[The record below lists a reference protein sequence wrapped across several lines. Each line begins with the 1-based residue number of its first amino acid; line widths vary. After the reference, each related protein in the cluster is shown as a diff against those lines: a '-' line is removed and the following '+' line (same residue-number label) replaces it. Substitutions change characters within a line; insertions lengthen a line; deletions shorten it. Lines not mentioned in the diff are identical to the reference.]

1 MKESQEQRTKLKRL
15 LMPEEVHSSWMKR
28 INLPQATVMEG
39 KQSWISCLQRS
50 KKGWEKLSSFWRVIE
65 KRWRSF
71 SNITLASTV
80 ACPFDLL
87 LLITQTMNL
96 RQCLVVS

>member
-1 MKESQEQRTKLKRL
+1 MKESQEQRIKLKRL
-15 LMPEEVHSSWMKR
+15 SMPEEVHSSWMKL

-50 KKGWEKLSSFWRVIE
+50 KKGWEKLFSYWPVIE

-71 SNITLASTV
+71 SNITQAST
-80 ACPFDLL
+80 AAYLFDLL
-87 LLITQTMNL
+87 LLIIRTKNL